1 MHTLE
6 VSYYAIYAV
15 IKIILIPIHLLH
27 SLLSGTWYFAT
38 FSYRQHHQT
47 AKETHKQSKR
57 CRQKGRSL
65 GGLFPNFLLHRLLLF
80 PLYSFLLQPLMMP
93 LIMFLLLVDCVQRTF
108 LPHIQADFCNRI
120 IVCGANV
127 QHRYLLCCHPSAK
140 CDFSYE
146 RTHNEFIAFYQCALL
161 WHTFVSRLLSLRWL
175 SRILTPMY
183 SPKKVFG
190 FGAKS
195 RTLT

>member
-15 IKIILIPIHLLH
+15 RKIILIPIYLLH
-27 SLLSGTWYFAT
+27 FLPTRILQLSLIANIT
-38 FSYRQHHQT
+38 
-47 AKETHKQSKR
+47 KQRKR
-57 CRQKGRSL
+57 HTSNLKGAGKKKDL
-65 GGLFPNFLLHRLLLF
+65 LAAFLKKNLHRLLLF

-120 IVCGANV
+120 IVCGANM

-161 WHTFVSRLLSLRWL
+161 WHTFVSRLLSLR
-175 SRILTPMY
+175 
-183 SPKKVFG
+183 
-190 FGAKS
+190 
-195 RTLT
+195 